1 MKTGI
6 ICFTA
11 AGRAVCGRLLSH
23 FRENG
28 DDCLA
33 WAPRRLLRE
42 CPEEEGI
49 APLEGGLCEWSRQM
63 FEEGRAMIFIGAAG
77 IAVRAAAP
85 WVKDKL
91 SDPPVVVL
99 DEKARFAVPILSGHV
114 GGGNRLALQIG
125 EWLGSTP
132 VITTAT
138 DVNGLFAVDVYAAQ
152 HGLVITDRREAKAIS
167 AAVLEGERIGFFS
180 DFKEAYGRVPE
191 GCMEEAG
198 SHNIWITLKDETAP
212 APWERRDSSCLR
224 LVPRAVVL
232 GIGCRRGMGEKALE
246 EQVLRILRD
255 HQISLES
262 VKALATIDIKKDEK
276 AILQLAEAYGWELR
290 FYEAER
296 LLAVEGDF
304 KESAFVAR
312 TVGVGNV
319 CERAA
324 AAEGGQLLIHKQ
336 AGLGITVAAALEP

>member
-1 MKTGI
+1 MKIGI

-23 FRENG
+23 FKENG

-33 WAPRRLLRE
+33 WAPQRLLEE
-42 CPEEEGI
+42 CPGEEDI
-49 APLEGGLCEWSRQM
+49 APLEGGLSEWSRQR

-77 IAVRAAAP
+77 IAVRAVAP

-91 SDPPVVVL
+91 SDPPVVVV
-99 DEKARFAVPILSGHV
+99 DEKARFVIPILSGHV
-114 GGGNRLALQIG
+114 GGGNRLALRIG

-138 DVNGLFAVDVYAAQ
+138 DVNGLFAVDVYAAEQ
-152 HGLVITDRREAKAIS
+152 GLVITDRREAKSIS

-180 DFKEAYGRVPE
+180 DLKETFGRVPE
-191 GCMEEAG
+191 GCAEEAG
-198 SHNIWITLKDETAP
+198 SHNIWITVKDETAP
-212 APWERRDSSCLR
+212 VSWERKGGSCLR

-232 GIGCRRGMGEKALE
+232 GVGCRRGIRKEVLEK
-246 EQVLRILRD
+246 QVLKALRD

-276 AILQLAEAYGWELR
+276 AILRLAEAYGWELR

-336 AGLGITVAAALEP
+336 AGMGTAVAAALEV